1 MGHTV
6 VGVEFVENAIE
17 QFFQGQNIKF
27 TVEQIDEFKCF
38 KVNMIKYLNSQL
50 VARLFPLSRFKESM
64 LPLHEN
70 SLFLK

>member
-17 QFFQGQNIKF
+17 KFFQEQNIKF

-38 KVNMIKYLNSQL
+38 KVNMIKYLNS
-50 VARLFPLSRFKESM
+50 
-64 LPLHEN
+64 
-70 SLFLK
+70 